1 MGVLATFAMPFW
13 MVLASMMGFGSMARD
28 AGLDVGIALGST
40 LGVWGLPGQVAMTEL
55 YTIGAPLIAILAASS
70 MANLRFM
77 PMAVVMIPLF
87 NGDDRARRWRYA
99 LAQMMSVN
107 IWTVT
112 MHRAPGLILMD
123 RLPFYLGVAL
133 TAISGGVIGTVLGYV
148 LAGTMPFF
156 VVVSLVFLNPAYF
169 VFVFSSVRQR
179 NCVFAVVIGAVMG
192 PVMHLISPDWGVVV
206 TGVLAGTA
214 AFYLDRSMGGSS
226 GPA

>member
-1 MGVLATFAMPFW
+1 MGVLAALAMPFW
-13 MVLASMMGFGSMARD
+13 MILASMMGFGSMARD
-28 AGLDVGIALGST
+28 SGLDVGIALGAS

-55 YTIGAPLIAILAASS
+55 YAIGAPLIAILAASS
-70 MANLRFM
+70 MANMRFM
-77 PMAVVMIPLF
+77 PMAVVMMPLF
-87 NGDDRARRWRYA
+87 NGDARARRWRYA

-112 MHRAPGLILMD
+112 MHRAPGLPLMD
-123 RLPFYLGVAL
+123 RLPFYLGLSL
-133 TAISGGVIGTVLGYV
+133 TAISGGAIGTVLGYV

-156 VVVSLVFLNPAYF
+156 VVVGLVFLNPAYF

-179 NCVFAVVIGAVMG
+179 NCVFAVVIGAIMG

-206 TGVLAGTA
+206 TGVAAGTA